1 MDILIENIRAVDPQ
15 CGLDDIVDICIDG
28 GVITAIGKT
37 DTQNADRVIDAQG
50 KLVAMPGLFD
60 MHVHFRDPGQTHKE
74 DIFTGA
80 AAAKAGGFTGVA
92 CMPNTKPVIDNP
104 ELVKYVLNKGQKT
117 GIDVLPIGCVTKGM
131 QSKELCDFDKL
142 KEAGICALSDDGRP
156 VENAELMRQA
166 LEISPSKGLAVLSH
180 CEDLKIIN
188 GGIINKGEVS
198 QKLGVKGMDRASE
211 DSITAREIA
220 LAMSCGGH
228 IHICHVST
236 RGSVNIIRA
245 AKKDGVNV
253 TCETAPH
260 YFTFTDEKLL
270 SRDADY
276 RMSPPLRTEDDRQ
289 AVEEAVL
296 DGTIDCI
303 ITDHAPH
310 SAEEKAD
317 FEKAPN
323 GVVGLETSLAATLTR
338 LYHTGKCGLDK
349 IVRLMSINPR
359 QILGLSPV
367 KIAVGERADLAIID
381 PELEWEVI
389 PERLHSKSKNS
400 VFKGERLKG
409 KNLYTI
415 CRGKIVY
422 EPVRVSIS
430 QRKWEKITHK
440 ATDVRMYSADSEK
453 VFLEFKPARM
463 PDSGEMQ
470 WEDWNCYDSV
480 FVYKADYERLLV
492 PTLEKLF
499 PLEDPDPNGWGT
511 QEYFDVCSLNWLGAD
526 KWKEFIA
533 QLEQLRQA
541 LTEEEQMFMDTL
553 LPMFRGFLSLSEII
567 CIEGNQ

>member
-1 MDILIENIRAVDPQ
+1 MDILIKNVRAVDPQ
-15 CGLDDIVDICIDG
+15 NKLDEITDIAIADG
-28 GVITAIGKT
+28 KIVSIGKT
-37 DTQNADRVIDAQG
+37 DETAERVIDAQG
-50 KLVAMPGLFD
+50 KLTALPGLFD

-92 CMPNTKPVIDNP
+92 CMPNTKPVIDNA
-104 ELVKYVLNKGQKT
+104 ELVKYVLNKAQKT

-131 QSKELCDFDKL
+131 QSKELCDYDEL
-142 KEAGICALSDDGRP
+142 KAAGVCALSDDGRP

-166 LEISPSKGLAVLSH
+166 LEKSLENGLTVLSH
-180 CEDLKIIN
+180 CEDLNIIN
-188 GGIINKGEVS
+188 GGIINKGEIS
-198 QKLGVKGMDRASE
+198 AKLGVKGMDRASE
-211 DSITAREIA
+211 DSVTAREIA
-220 LAMSCGGH
+220 LAMSCGAH

-253 TCETAPH
+253 TCETGPH

-310 SAEEKAD
+310 SAQEKAD
-317 FEKAPN
+317 FETAPN
-323 GVVGLETSLAATLTR
+323 GVVGLETSLAATLTK

-349 IVRLMSINPR
+349 IAELMSIRPR
-359 QILGLSPV
+359 QILGLPTA

-381 PELEWEVI
+381 TDCEWEVI
-389 PERLHSKSKNS
+389 PEQLHSKSKNS

-415 CRGKIVY
+415 CNGKIVY
-422 EPVRVSIS
+422 EPVRVSIR
-430 QRKWEKITHK
+430 QGKWESVTHN
-440 ATDVRMYSADSEK
+440 ATDVRLYSADSEK
-453 VFLEFKPARM
+453 IFLEFKPARM
-463 PDSGEMQ
+463 PDDGNMQ

-480 FVYKADYERLLV
+480 FVYKTDYDRLLV
-492 PTLEKLF
+492 PTLKKLF
-499 PLEDPDPNGWGT
+499 PLEDPDPNGWGK
-511 QEYFDVCSLNWLGAD
+511 QEYFDVCSPNWLGAD
-526 KWKEFIA
+526 SWKEFITL
-533 QLEQLRQA
+533 LEQLIPA
-541 LTEEEQMFMDTL
+541 LTAEEQMFIRTL
-553 LPMFRGFLSLSEII
+553 LPMFKGFLDISSII
-567 CIEGNQ
+567 CVEGNQ